1 MKFDRAR
8 NLVKLLLVLCVVLC
22 VTGVAMTN
30 TGNAFASYSGIISI
44 VCFVLAFVVVILY
57 CRCPYCGKVI
67 YLGLFK
73 AVSCP
78 HCRRNLTTGAK
89 TKGKGGKR

>member
-8 NLVKLLLVLCVVLC
+8 NLVKLLLVLCVILC
-22 VTGVAMTN
+22 VVGVVVAER
-30 TGNAFASYSGIISI
+30 GSALALYSGIISI

-57 CRCPYCGKVI
+57 CKCPYCGKVI

-73 AVSCP
+73 AVNCP
-78 HCRRNLTTGAK
+78 HCRRNLSTGAK